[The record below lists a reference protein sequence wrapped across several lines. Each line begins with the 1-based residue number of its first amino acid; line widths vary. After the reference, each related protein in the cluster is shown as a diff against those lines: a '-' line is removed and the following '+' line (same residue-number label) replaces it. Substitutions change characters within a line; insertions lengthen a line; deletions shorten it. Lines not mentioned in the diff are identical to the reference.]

1 MNYFWVLENIDSADI
16 EDLRQALKDL
26 KTENER
32 LLRVVKVRDMA
43 LKSKLDHEL
52 LTGSWLV

>member
-16 EDLRQALKDL
+16 EDLRHDLTDL
-26 KTENER
+26 KKENER

-52 LTGSWLV
+52 LTGSWL